1 MRMHLAAAFNS
12 MLRGLGFRSIKAQ
25 FTLAFSL
32 VIALSG
38 ITTLA
43 LYASFKENAHTIN
56 MAGRQRMLS
65 QKVAKEALLANNSR
79 EAKAA
84 AEATIALFEQ
94 THQQLLKGDASANIE
109 PPATPEI
116 HQQLTKTANLWQDY
130 KRTILTHLDSPG
142 ISTANDIEAKSPVVL
157 KEMNAAVGMIAASA
171 RERAL
176 RPIVIATICSISI
189 LLIMIVTLMLGLYW
203 LMAQVKLLRQKLS
216 DAGNG
221 DFAASISEPCSQNEI
236 GSMFEAFNRMQNTLR
251 DLVGKTQ
258 TLSAHL
264 SEQTTSLSSAAER
277 SSQGLDQQNLE
288 LGMVSSAST
297 EMSSTVQEV
306 ARNAQNTAD
315 QAGLALSAAKEGQQV
330 VASSAQAMNQLS
342 NNMKSAVSV
351 LKQLDAKSQ
360 QIGTVLTVITGI
372 AEQTNLLALNA
383 AIEAARAGEQG
394 RGFAVVADEV
404 RTLASRTQES
414 TEEIRTIIEQLQDQ
428 SASAVAAMETSNTQA
443 NHSSE
448 QIQAASEAITNML
461 RAAENILTMT
471 ASIASAAKQQ
481 SEAASEIDRSV
492 AGIASSAQATVD
504 LTRQVGSTAKVLANN
519 THALD
524 KLTRNLKV

>member
-1 MRMHLAAAFNS
+1 MRMHLAAVFNS
-12 MLRGLGFRSIKAQ
+12 ILRGLGFRSIRAQ
-25 FTLAFSL
+25 FTLAFCL

-38 ITTLA
+38 ISTVA
-43 LYASFKENAHTIN
+43 LYTSFKESAHTIN

-65 QKVAKEALLANNSR
+65 QRVAKEALLASNSQ
-79 EAKAA
+79 EAKASA
-84 AEATIALFEQ
+84 KATIALFEQ
-94 THQQLLKGDASANIE
+94 THQQLLKGDPAANIE
-109 PPATPEI
+109 PPATKAI
-116 HQQLTKTANLWQDY
+116 HQQLSKTASLWQDY
-130 KRTILTHLDSPG
+130 KQTILTHIDSP
-142 ISTANDIEAKSPVVL
+142 SPKTARDIEAKSPVVL
-157 KEMNAAVGMIAASA
+157 KEMNSAVGMMAQSA
-171 RERAL
+171 RAHSL
-176 RPIVIATICSISI
+176 RPLTIAVLCSISI
-189 LLIMIVTLMLGLYW
+189 LLIMIITMLLGLHW
-203 LMAQVKLLRQKLS
+203 LMAQIRLLRQKLT

-221 DFAASISEPCSQNEI
+221 NFSAAIAEPCSQNEI
-236 GSMFEAFNRMQNTLR
+236 GSMFEAFNRMQQTLR
-251 DLVGKTQ
+251 ELVGKTQ
-258 TLSAHL
+258 NLSAHL
-264 SEQTTSLSSAAER
+264 NEQAASLNSAAK
-277 SSQGLDQQNLE
+277 SSSEGLDQQNLE

-342 NNMKSAVSV
+342 GNMKSAVSV

-448 QIQAASEAITNML
+448 QIQAASEALTNML
-461 RAAENILTMT
+461 RAAESILTMT

-504 LTRQVGSTAKVLANN
+504 LTRQVGSTAKVLADD

-524 KLTRNLKV
+524 MLTRNLKV